1 MPYLTPLSPGR
12 KIRVAIPVVFG
23 IAWQFQQDDLMSD
36 DARARRMA
44 VRFTDDD
51 LAWIAE
57 HADDEGVEPATLV
70 RMIINRLRRGRAP
83 LMSMIGTAQHVVA
96 SAAGTMPSSSPAR
109 RATFDVLEPQ
119 TSEIVQHD
127 NLAEQVLADRLA
139 DLEGSNVQQL
149 YADDAVGDE
158 LQTAAIPLKR
168 VSRQQYN
175 PGRR

>member
-23 IAWQFQQDDLMSD
+23 IARQFQQDNLMSD
-36 DARARRMA
+36 DARAKRMA

-83 LMSMIGTAQHVVA
+83 LMSMIPTAAHAAPQPEQYRVA
-96 SAAGTMPSSSPAR
+96 VAPGVMIPNSAPPSG
-109 RATFDVLEPQ
+109 DVGAVADEVLGQ
-119 TSEIVQHD
+119 R
-127 NLAEQVLADRLA
+127 LAELD
-139 DLEGSNVQQL
+139 GSNVQQL

-158 LQTAAIPLKR
+158 LQTAAIPLRR